1 MPTASQYEPVVAN
14 VTCTVTSGNTTS
26 GEVDLAGCQLVG
38 IYVPSTFDGTSI
50 TLTAA
55 PTAGGTHVTVQDGY
69 GSTYTITTTASRYVP
84 IPNLAITAGIVFL
97 KMVCGT
103 SQSTT
108 DTVFTLAVR
117 PI

>member
-1 MPTASQYEPVVAN
+1 MPTADQYSPIISN

-38 IYVPSTFDGTSI
+38 IYVPSTFDGTTI
-50 TLTAA
+50 TLTCA
-55 PTAGGTHVTVQDGY
+55 PTAGGTHVAVQDGY
-69 GSTYTITTTASRYVP
+69 GSAFTLTTAASRYCP
-84 IPNLAITAGIVFL
+84 IPSLAITAGIEFVKL
-97 KMVCGT
+97 VCGT

-117 PI
+117 PV